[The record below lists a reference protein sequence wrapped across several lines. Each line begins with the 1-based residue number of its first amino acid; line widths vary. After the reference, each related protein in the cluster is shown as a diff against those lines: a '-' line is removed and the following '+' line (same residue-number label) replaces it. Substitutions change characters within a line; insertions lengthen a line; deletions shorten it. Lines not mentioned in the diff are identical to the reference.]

1 MFTLTIVRHGETSYN
16 RNGIIQGQT
25 DIPLSDVGLEQAR
38 LVAQRLQKESFTH
51 IISSDLSRA
60 KETAEAIV
68 QTNTASSCP
77 LNFDERL
84 RERRFGVYEGKP
96 SRELMEAAKQNSH
109 RSWTEFSP
117 PGGETM
123 KEVHERAVTFFH
135 DLCNE
140 LIKANS
146 ATANQKK
153 KMGYND
159 IRSMSSSSRETKG
172 CIKNFMQD
180 KKTEIGDIILPGG
193 VSGSD
198 LDSMTVSNRQN
209 SARGSEEDFIVFQA
223 DTVSEIS
230 RKSRQS
236 AERND
241 EASRKST
248 EETSVQCIS
257 GETAS
262 QDVERESTIS
272 DVLVVS
278 HGGLIKELVKFFVEK
293 LDCEIP
299 GGKGNGLRIC
309 HNCSV
314 SKFVVSVPTVDDPS
328 LQPKVTCLSINSKEH
343 LQGMGIEF
351 AEGKY

>member
-51 IISSDLSRA
+51 IITSDLSRA

-159 IRSMSSSSRETKG
+159 NRSMSSSSRETKG

-198 LDSMTVSNRQN
+198 IDSMTVSNRQN
-209 SARGSEEDFIVFQA
+209 SSKGSEEDFIVFQD

-230 RKSRQS
+230 RN
-236 AERND
+236 EG
-241 EASRKST
+241 SRKST
-248 EETSVQCIS
+248 EDTSVQCIS
-257 GETAS
+257 SETGS

-314 SKFVVSVPTVDDPS
+314 SKFVVSVPMVDDPS

>member
-1 MFTLTIVRHGETSYN
+1 
-16 RNGIIQGQT
+16 
-25 DIPLSDVGLEQAR
+25 
-38 LVAQRLQKESFTH
+38 
-51 IISSDLSRA
+51 
-60 KETAEAIV
+60 
-68 QTNTASSCP
+68 
-77 LNFDERL
+77 
-84 RERRFGVYEGKP
+84 
-96 SRELMEAAKQNSH
+96 
-109 RSWTEFSP
+109 
-117 PGGETM
+117 
-123 KEVHERAVTFFH
+123 
-135 DLCNE
+135 
-140 LIKANS
+140 
-146 ATANQKK
+146 
-153 KMGYND
+153 MGYND
-159 IRSMSSSSRETKG
+159 NRSMSSSSRETKG

-180 KKTEIGDIILPGG
+180 KKTEVGDIILPGG

-198 LDSMTVSNRQN
+198 IDSMTVSNRQN

-241 EASRKST
+241 GASRKST
-248 EETSVQCIS
+248 DETSVQCIS
-257 GETAS
+257 SETAS

-299 GGKGNGLRIC
+299 GGKGNRLRIC

-314 SKFVVSVPTVDDPS
+314 SKFVVSVPRGDDPS

>member
-1 MFTLTIVRHGETSYN
+1 
-16 RNGIIQGQT
+16 
-25 DIPLSDVGLEQAR
+25 
-38 LVAQRLQKESFTH
+38 
-51 IISSDLSRA
+51 
-60 KETAEAIV
+60 
-68 QTNTASSCP
+68 
-77 LNFDERL
+77 
-84 RERRFGVYEGKP
+84 
-96 SRELMEAAKQNSH
+96 
-109 RSWTEFSP
+109 
-117 PGGETM
+117 
-123 KEVHERAVTFFH
+123 
-135 DLCNE
+135 
-140 LIKANS
+140 
-146 ATANQKK
+146 
-153 KMGYND
+153 MGYND
-159 IRSMSSSSRETKG
+159 NRSMSSSSRETKG

-180 KKTEIGDIILPGG
+180 KKTEVGDIILPGG

-198 LDSMTVSNRQN
+198 IDSMTVSNRQN
-209 SARGSEEDFIVFQA
+209 SARGNEEEDFIVFQA

-241 EASRKST
+241 GASRKST

-257 GETAS
+257 SETAS

-309 HNCSV
+309 HNCSI
-314 SKFVVSVPTVDDPS
+314 SKFVVSVPRGDGPS